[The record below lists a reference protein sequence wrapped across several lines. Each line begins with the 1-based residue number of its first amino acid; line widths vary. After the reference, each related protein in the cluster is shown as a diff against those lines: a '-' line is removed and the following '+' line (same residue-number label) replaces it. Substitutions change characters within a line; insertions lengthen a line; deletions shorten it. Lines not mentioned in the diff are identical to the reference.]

1 MKQGKLYLNEIGRYA
16 IDEYTEL
23 KSGDIVEV
31 SLDDKNWLKTAIE
44 HADYHGG
51 YYATINPKMSLKGLY
66 CRK

>member
-23 KSGDIVEV
+23 RSGDIVEI
-31 SLDDKNWLKTAIE
+31 SLNGNEWIKTAIE
-44 HADYHGG
+44 HADCYGG
-51 YYATINPKMSLKGLY
+51 YYATINPDMSLNGLY